1 MRWLTEDPIAEEGGL
16 NLYGFCG
23 NNPVCRYDKD
33 GRAYFAVRKL
43 KGSPGIIPWST
54 FFACPF
60 MKISV
65 DLAADVL
72 NVELLHEQLFFED
85 DGYDLKNIGWGTD
98 KDGKEV
104 YLRNEPKDGYTARD
118 GGYDD
123 CIMRIAVGKVNPNHY
138 QLTWIGS
145 KTKCNC
151 QDYASALRA
160 KYRELENDPEVK
172 CKCKKGK

>member
-1 MRWLTEDPIAEEGGL
+1 
-16 NLYGFCG
+16 
-23 NNPVCRYDKD
+23 
-33 GRAYFAVRKL
+33 
-43 KGSPGIIPWST
+43 
-54 FFACPF
+54 

-145 KTKCNC
+145 KRKCNC